1 MANLVVEGLSVH
13 AGSGGPQLLR
23 GVSFSLATGER
34 RALVGRSGAGKS
46 LVAASLI
53 RLLRPP
59 LVVTGGKAILDGTD
73 LLSLDQRRMRAQ
85 RGTGIFLLFQSPGS
99 ALNPCWDLRTL
110 VTQAAERRNRKDAR
124 QQTEQALQEV
134 GLANAADRYPF
145 ELSGGMRQRVL
156 IAMALV
162 LQPRLLIADEPTT
175 GLDPQ
180 TQSEVLSS
188 MDMLLERTGASL
200 LFITHDLRAAGVL
213 CPEAM
218 VLDSGRIVAQGP
230 WEELRSGEAAACGF
244 LKAARSLEP

>member
-1 MANLVVEGLSVH
+1 MANLIVKGLSVR
-13 AGSGGPQLLR
+13 AGPAGTQLLR
-23 GVSFSLATGER
+23 DVSFSLAAGER

-46 LVAASLI
+46 LVATSLI

-59 LVVTGGKAILDGTD
+59 LVVTGGRAILDGRD
-73 LLSLDQRRMRAQ
+73 LLSLDQRSMRAQ

-110 VTQAAERRNRKDAR
+110 VTRAAERRRREDAPR
-124 QQTEQALQEV
+124 RAEQALLEV
-134 GLANAADRYPF
+134 GLAEAADRYPF

-156 IAMALV
+156 VAMALV

-180 TQSEVLSS
+180 TQNEVLSS
-188 MDMLLERTGASL
+188 MDMLLNRTGASL
-200 LFITHDLRAAGVL
+200 LFITHDLRSAGVL
-213 CPEAM
+213 CPDAIVIDRGSVVAEGSWEA
-218 VLDSGRIVAQGP
+218 
-230 WEELRSGEAAACGF
+230 LRWRDEAARGF

>member
-1 MANLVVEGLSVH
+1 MANLLVEELSVQ
-13 AGSGGPQLLR
+13 AGSGGPRLLR
-23 GVSFSLATGER
+23 EVSFSLAAGER

-59 LVVTGGKAILDGTD
+59 LVVTGGRAVLDGVD
-73 LLSLDQRRMRAQ
+73 LLSLDPRRMRAQ

-99 ALNPCWDLRTL
+99 ALNPCWDIRTM
-110 VTQAAERRNRKDAR
+110 VTQAAERRGRKDAAR
-124 QQTEQALQEV
+124 RADQALLEV
-134 GLANAADRYPF
+134 GLAGAARRYPF

-156 IAMALV
+156 IAMALA

-180 TQSEVLSS
+180 TQNEVLSA
-188 MDMLLERTGASL
+188 MDMLLKRTGASL

-213 CPEAM
+213 CPAAF
-218 VLDSGRIVAQGP
+218 VLDRGGIVAEGP
-230 WEELRSGEAAACGF
+230 WDALRSAAGAARGF
-244 LKAARSLEP
+244 LKSARSLEP

>member
-1 MANLVVEGLSVH
+1 MANLIVEGLSVH
-13 AGSGGPQLLR
+13 ADSGGPQLLR
-23 GVSFSLATGER
+23 EVSFSLATGER

-59 LVVTGGKAILDGTD
+59 LVVTGGRAVLDGLD
-73 LLSLDQRRMRAQ
+73 LLGLDQRRMRAH
-85 RGTGIFLLFQSPGS
+85 RGTGVFLLFQSPGS

-110 VTQAAERRNRKDAR
+110 VTRAAERRNGKDAPQR
-124 QQTEQALQEV
+124 AEQALLEV
-134 GLANAADRYPF
+134 GLAQAADRYPF

-162 LQPRLLIADEPTT
+162 LQPRLLVADEPTT

-180 TQSEVLSS
+180 TQNEVLSS
-188 MDMLLERTGASL
+188 VDVLLQKTGASL

-213 CPEAM
+213 CPAAF
-218 VLDSGRIVAQGP
+218 VLDRGRIVAEGS
-230 WEELRSGEAAACGF
+230 WGALRSRGNDARGLLES
-244 LKAARSLEP
+244 ARSLES